1 MEALIGKLK
10 KEKEA
15 IAEKG
20 EMGIRRIRLIIIGWR
35 ERLHKKLEE
44 NVAAKQATELQLIIT
59 DVENRKNFSTKWI
72 KNRKNWGKD
81 FEAMGQEQT
90 TGIRRLL
97 EEFDDDQLD
106 MTLQLEA
113 YERERKRLARQQV
126 WEQISLSDEYQKTE
140 S

>member
-1 MEALIGKLK
+1 
-10 KEKEA
+10 
-15 IAEKG
+15 
-20 EMGIRRIRLIIIGWR
+20 
-35 ERLHKKLEE
+35 
-44 NVAAKQATELQLIIT
+44 
-59 DVENRKNFSTKWI
+59 
-72 KNRKNWGKD
+72 
-81 FEAMGQEQT
+81 MGQEQT